1 MAQSSLLSLYLTSDD
16 ENSLTSIIISR
27 FMLNLK
33 QIASSQGASVDT
45 GDLSVIFFSSGT
57 FVENMGESLHFASN
71 DEVDGQS
78 L

>member
-45 GDLSVIFFSSGT
+45 GDLSAIFFSSGT
-57 FVENMGESLHFASN
+57 FVGNMGESLHFASN
-71 DEVDGQS
+71 EEVDGQS
-78 L
+78 M